1 MISGTGHHQTNF
13 VALNAASA
21 GHMVTPF
28 HVGCLLTVWALAIS
42 PAAHAGSK
50 ADQKSNE
57 ALLERLKKAYSAFED
72 TRKDADVT
80 LVNGLSK
87 AATAVKKNRN
97 LVIGEEVKLLYE
109 GNRVLSTTT

>member
-1 MISGTGHHQTNF
+1 M
-13 VALNAASA
+13 
-21 GHMVTPF
+21 
-28 HVGCLLTVWALAIS
+28 LTVWALAIS
-42 PAAHAGSK
+42 SSAHAGLK